1 MDTTHSSITTCVSSL
16 TETLTATKNHIR
28 NCTKNDGELSD
39 DFKDLPKKS
48 THNHYSNEDATNC
61 IMMPQNGG
69 KPFFENEIFPNNL
82 LKKLPK
88 CLNRFLGEIK
98 SNTNKSKGVCPEDTR
113 QSSTDQF

>member
-28 NCTKNDGELSD
+28 NYTKNDEENDGELSD

-48 THNHYSNEDATNC
+48 THNHYSNKDATNC

-69 KPFFENEIFPNNL
+69 KPFFENEIFPN
-82 LKKLPK
+82 
-88 CLNRFLGEIK
+88 C
-98 SNTNKSKGVCPEDTR
+98 
-113 QSSTDQF
+113 